1 MKRKESKTKPYDYYV
16 KMVEKNYF
24 ASVDRKD
31 MASTLDCFCEDAVFT
46 IQSAF
51 STHEGRDTDV
61 RKMFEDYF
69 NNFTHGVHKDFVH
82 VVDVEHQ
89 CCASQFNVD
98 VEARDGTKTNMSNA
112 NFFYF
117 ENGKFKRVYVY
128 MSGGQNT
135 LG

>member
-1 MKRKESKTKPYDYYV
+1 MFE
-16 KMVEKNYF
+16 NYF
-24 ASVDRKD
+24 S
-31 MASTLDCFCEDAVFT
+31 
-46 IQSAF
+46 
-51 STHEGRDTDV
+51 
-61 RKMFEDYF
+61 
-69 NNFTHGVHKDFVH
+69 NFTRGIHKDFVH

-89 CCASQFNVD
+89 CCASQFNVE
-98 VEARDGTKTNMSNA
+98 VEDRDGAKTNMSNA